1 MIQIEMIYPG
11 EVTCIRLFLS
21 LHFPSVSALA
31 LSISS
36 PRILVNP
43 LMFSGEMHLGEHY
56 ALECVEKKL
65 CMHVFLNKQIECN
78 YVQV

>member
-1 MIQIEMIYPG
+1 MHKA
-11 EVTCIRLFLS
+11 VFS

-43 LMFSGEMHLGEHY
+43 LMLSWEMHLGEHY
-56 ALECVEKKL
+56 ALECVEKNKKTML
-65 CMHVFLNKQIECN
+65 HVFLNKQIECH